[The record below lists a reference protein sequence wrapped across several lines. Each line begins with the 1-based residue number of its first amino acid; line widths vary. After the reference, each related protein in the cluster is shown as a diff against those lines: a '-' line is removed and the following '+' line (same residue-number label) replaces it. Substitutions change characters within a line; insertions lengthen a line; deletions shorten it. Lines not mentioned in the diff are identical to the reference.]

1 MGGVVA
7 HPGDAPDDLGDAVKG
22 PQLGVKALGL
32 GALQQLPLD
41 ALKLG
46 W

>member
-7 HPGDAPDDLGDAVKG
+7 DAGGPPDDVGNAAKG